1 MYILF
6 SSIFLHISCNRLSV
20 EVHRT
25 ESLYLLEDSTAE
37 TWQAQ
42 FLRTYSFLLSKA
54 DNHGLIVIYLQQD
67 TTFSARGQK
76 LFYPRSEVFLLA
88 NRNISI
94 RSQKNLYFYRNRENA
109 L

>member
-1 MYILF
+1 MYYP
-6 SSIFLHISCNRLSV
+6 SKC
-20 EVHRT
+20 T
-25 ESLYLLEDSTAE
+25 EWSLYTYLRTRRLKLDKQSS
-37 TWQAQ
+37 
-42 FLRTYSFLLSKA
+42 LRTYSFLLSKA
-54 DNHGLIVIYLQQD
+54 DNHGLMVIYLQQY

-94 RSQKNLYFYRNRENA
+94 RSQKNLYIYRNRENA